1 MARIALVIRVDKGI
15 VRTMR
20 KIVLAVDPSPVSLD
34 ALRWATKQLCNKDD
48 ELHLISVLDSGGVA
62 TDLVGESAPD
72 SNPDCKPDPMA
83 LLRTQDLLR
92 SCKDEAEAAGMH
104 NVKMTTLV
112 SCVGGSA
119 DMGRHITEFAA
130 GEHADMLVLGS
141 RGMGAWRR
149 LMGSLVGLGSVSD
162 FVTKHATTNVVVHK
176 RAGQQ

>member
-1 MARIALVIRVDKGI
+1 M
-15 VRTMR
+15 
-20 KIVLAVDPSPVSLD
+20 
-34 ALRWATKQLCNKDD
+34 
-48 ELHLISVLDSGGVA
+48 LDSGGVA

-119 DMGRHITEFAA
+119 DMVGA
-130 GEHADMLVLGS
+130 GGGGS
-141 RGMGAWRR
+141 EELCRPMGQAIER
-149 LMGSLVGLGSVSD
+149 VIID
-162 FVTKHATTNVVVHK
+162 CQT
-176 RAGQQ
+176 